1 MRVFISTSF
10 ALFLCINLSLGQ
22 KRNIIINEF
31 MFDPVPASGLPEVEY
46 VEILN
51 ITDEHIQLSG
61 WNLNGYSI
69 PEVTLMAGQFLVLC
83 KSSEVQLFNQS
94 IIAMGMNSWD
104 ILNNTG
110 QAIILT
116 DGNSN
121 TVDSLSYDNS
131 WIYDKEKSE
140 GGWSLELI
148 NPFKP
153 CTGKDNW
160 AVSENLKG
168 GTPGFN
174 NSVFDI
180 SPDTTPPEI
189 IRSETLDDHSLQIWF
204 NEAVNFKDIIFS
216 TSFELID
223 ENFMLDAAF
232 YGFSEIQR
240 ITFSEPMNKG
250 KVYQMKVKGLMD
262 CSGNSIQDTIIYFGL
277 GIEPGFNDILI
288 TEILA
293 DEIPP
298 IGLPE
303 SEYIEILNATEK
315 LISFK
320 NSFIY
325 TNSELYELP
334 DRNLLPGKYYILVPG
349 SKFELFGN
357 YPNVMLMDRFPRL
370 NNDGKELAI
379 YNRNNGAIFSLS
391 YNKKWYKFNDKSEG
405 GYSIEMID
413 IRNPCGDINNWTA
426 SVSDNGGTPGEINS
440 VSSDNPDL
448 SGPMVLTAHAL
459 EKESITV
466 IFNEKLHA
474 GCFQDLEVFV
484 NNHDMAGLWTYDTIV
499 FNSLEILLPDEPA
512 TTLKYELNL
521 NGIKDCVGNF
531 MEEKANTFQV
541 TVPGDPI
548 PGDVAINEI
557 MFNSKPGGIDW
568 IEIYNRSEKHLD
580 LKDWYLSK
588 EKYPL
593 DDQKYTITKDHII
606 IKPYSFRVFTSNID
620 KVIYDFPNTER
631 LNCLEIRNLPGLPDK
646 DGYISIWAPEE
657 IKLETVYYSDEQHN
671 LFLQETEGV
680 SLERISPDI
689 PANDHANWHSASSD
703 SGFGTPT
710 RINSQFSKTGTKA
723 NQIGI
728 FPKVISPDQDGFD
741 DRLHISIIN
750 QKPGY
755 ITNIYIYNVRGALI
769 KTLVKG
775 RLLGTDEDISWDGFI
790 DNGSIADP
798 GHYIL
803 LLELFH
809 PDGDMFMEKRNFVVA
824 RKF

>member
-22 KRNIIINEF
+22 KRNIVINEF
-31 MFDPVPASGLPEVEY
+31 MFDPVPSSGLPEVEY

-51 ITDEHIQLSG
+51 ITDEDIRLSG
-61 WNLNGYSI
+61 WYLNGHSI
-69 PEVTLMAGQFLVLC
+69 PEVTIMPGQFLILC

-110 QAIILT
+110 QAIFLT

-121 TVDSLSYDNS
+121 TVDSLSYDNT
-131 WIYDKEKSE
+131 WIYDKEKAE

-148 NPFKP
+148 NPFKK

-180 SPDTTPPEI
+180 SPDISPPKI
-189 IRSETLDDHSLQIWF
+189 IRSETIDDHSLQIWF
-204 NEAVNFKDIIFS
+204 NETVNFNDVEFS

-223 ENFMLDAAF
+223 DNFITDAAF
-232 YGFSEIQR
+232 FGFSEIQR
-240 ITFSEPMNKG
+240 ITFSDPMHKG
-250 KVYQMKVKGLMD
+250 KVYQMKVKDLMD

-298 IGLPE
+298 VGLPE
-303 SEYIEILNATEK
+303 SEYIEILNTTDK
-315 LISFK
+315 LISLK

-325 TNSELYELP
+325 TNSELYLLP
-334 DRNLLPGKYYILVPG
+334 DQNLSPGEYNILIPG
-349 SKFELFGN
+349 SKIELFGN
-357 YPNVMLMDRFPRL
+357 YSNAIIMNRFPRL
-370 NNDGKELAI
+370 NNDGKDLAI
-379 YNRNNGAIFSLS
+379 YNRNNGTIFSLS
-391 YNKKWYKFNDKSEG
+391 YNKKWYKFTDKSEG

-448 SGPMVLTAHAL
+448 SRPMVLSAHAL

-474 GCFQDLEVFV
+474 GCFQDLEIFV
-484 NNHDMAGLWTYDTIV
+484 NNHDMIGLWTYDTIE
-499 FNSLEILLPDEPA
+499 FNSLEILIPDEPG
-512 TTLKYELNL
+512 TILKYDLNL
-521 NGIKDCVGNF
+521 TGIKDCVGNF
-531 MEEKANTFQV
+531 MEDKANTLQV

-548 PGDVAINEI
+548 PGDVVINEI
-557 MFNSKPGGIDW
+557 LFNSKPGGIDW

-580 LKDWYLSK
+580 LKGWYLSK
-588 EKYPL
+588 EKSPAEG
-593 DDQKYTITKDHII
+593 QKYTIAKNHFI
-606 IKPYSFRVFTSNID
+606 IKPYSFMVLTANID

-631 LNCLEIRNLPGLPDK
+631 AQCLEMLNLPGLPDQG
-646 DGYISIWAPEE
+646 GYISIWDSEE
-657 IKLETVYYSDEQHN
+657 IKLEDLYYSDEQHN
-671 LFLQETEGV
+671 LFLLDAEGV
-680 SLERISPDI
+680 SLERVSPDI
-689 PANDHANWHSASSD
+689 PASDPLNWHSASSN

-710 RINSQFSKTGTKA
+710 RINSQFWNAGGKA

-728 FPKVISPDQDGFD
+728 FPKVISPDQDGLD
-741 DRLHISIIN
+741 DMLHISIIN

-755 ITNIYIYNVRGALI
+755 FTNIYIFNVRGGLI

-775 RLLGTDEDISWDGFI
+775 KLLGTDEDISWNGFI

-809 PDGDMFMEKRNFVVA
+809 PDGDMFIEKRNFVVA

>member
-1 MRVFISTSF
+1 
-10 ALFLCINLSLGQ
+10 
-22 KRNIIINEF
+22 
-31 MFDPVPASGLPEVEY
+31 MFDPVPSSGLPEIEY

-51 ITDEHIQLSG
+51 ITDEPIRLSG
-61 WNLNGYSI
+61 WRLNTHLI
-69 PEVTLMAGQFLVLC
+69 PEVTIMPGQFLVLC
-83 KSSEVQLFNQS
+83 KSSEVHLLNQS
-94 IIAMGMNSWD
+94 IIAMGMKSWD
-104 ILNNTG
+104 ILNNSG
-110 QAIILT
+110 QAIFLT
-116 DGNSN
+116 DDSSN
-121 TVDSLSYDNS
+121 TADSLMYDNA
-131 WIYDKEKSE
+131 WISDKEKSG

-148 NPFKP
+148 NPLKP

-180 SPDTTPPEI
+180 SPDITPPEI
-189 IRSETLDDHSLQIWF
+189 IRSETKDDHSLQVWF
-204 NEAVNFKDIIFS
+204 SEAVNFNDIELLL
-216 TSFELID
+216 SFEILEENIIID
-223 ENFMLDAAF
+223 IVL
-232 YGFSEIQR
+232 YGYSEIQR
-240 ITFSEPMNKG
+240 FTFSDPLHKG
-250 KVYQMKVKGLMD
+250 KVYQMQVKDLMD
-262 CSGNSIQDTIIYFGL
+262 CSGNSIQDTIIYFGH

-298 IGLPE
+298 VGLPE

-315 LISFK
+315 LISLN

-325 TNSELYELP
+325 TNSELYILP

-357 YPNVMLMDRFPRL
+357 YTNAMIMNRFPRL
-370 NNDGKELAI
+370 NNDGKDLAI
-379 YNRNNGAIFSLS
+379 YNRNNGTIFSLS
-391 YNKKWYKFNDKSEG
+391 YNKKWYKFTDKSEG

-440 VSSDNPDL
+440 VSSENPDL
-448 SGPMVLTAHAL
+448 SRPMVLTAHAL

-484 NNHDMAGLWTYDTIV
+484 NNHNMTGLWTYDSIE
-499 FNSLEILLPDEPA
+499 FNSLDILIPDEA
-512 TTLKYELNL
+512 VTTLKYDLSL
-521 NGIKDCVGNF
+521 TGVKDCAGNF

-548 PGDVAINEI
+548 PGDVVINEI
-557 MFNSKPGGIDW
+557 LFNSKPGGIDW

-580 LKDWYLSK
+580 LKGWYLSK
-588 EKYPL
+588 EKYPIE
-593 DDQKYTITKDHII
+593 DQKYTIVKDHFI
-606 IKPYSFRVFTSNID
+606 IKPYSFMVLTANID

-631 LNCLEIRNLPGLPDK
+631 VHCLEMLNLPGLPDK
-646 DGYISIWAPEE
+646 DGYISIWASEE
-657 IKLETVYYSDEQHN
+657 IKLEEVYYSDEQHN
-671 LFLQETEGV
+671 LFLLDSEGV
-680 SLERISPDI
+680 SLERVSPDI
-689 PANDHANWHSASSD
+689 PANDQVNWHSASSN

-710 RINSQFSKTGTKA
+710 RINSQFSNTGTRA

-728 FPKVISPDQDGFD
+728 FPKVISPDQDGLD
-741 DRLHISIIN
+741 DMLHISLIN

-755 ITNIYIYNVRGALI
+755 FTNIYIFNVRGTLI

-775 RLLGTDEDISWDGFI
+775 RLLGTEEDISWDGFI

-824 RKF
+824 RKL